1 MIYEKQKINN
11 KNSTPSDASTS
22 GGVGG
27 EKGKYIYNTY
37 TKEVGGGGGGD
48 SHDQKKTI
56 FFLFFFLIYIKN
68 KRNDESLPTSVGMGF
83 PCIRDLSSV
92 LMSTFFSPLPLYR
105 AACSSVRTDDWAGTG
120 WD

>member
-37 TKEVGGGGGGD
+37 TKEVCGGGRLTRPEED
-48 SHDQKKTI
+48 N
-56 FFLFFFLIYIKN
+56 FFFFFFFFNIYK
-68 KRNDESLPTSVGMGF
+68 K
-83 PCIRDLSSV
+83 
-92 LMSTFFSPLPLYR
+92 
-105 AACSSVRTDDWAGTG
+105 
-120 WD
+120 